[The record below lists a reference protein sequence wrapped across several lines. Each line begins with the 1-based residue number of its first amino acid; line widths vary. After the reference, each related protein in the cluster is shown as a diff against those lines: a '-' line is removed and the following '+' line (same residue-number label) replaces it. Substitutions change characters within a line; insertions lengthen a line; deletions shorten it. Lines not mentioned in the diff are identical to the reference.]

1 MKRFFL
7 LLMAF
12 FSFTYYGVAQ
22 SLDKALEQL
31 ELVRTQKGEQNEEYL
46 SALDSVIINANRLNE
61 KETAITYG
69 KQHHDILIQLK
80 GVNDVEVAV
89 DLWRLGY
96 AILVWGDTITCHDY
110 YIEAADIFER
120 NYDFQNDTTFSVEY
134 ASCLSDLIKSC
145 SSLSELDN
153 VSKYSSQ
160 LDNVS
165 YHFFKNSNAELV
177 PGPLFEMVSRPLAYL
192 ETLLF
197 LSKYNYNAGNV
208 DNALYYNN
216 KIIDNYSI
224 IDSSNYSIVDAAF
237 YTSKYYYE
245 QLRQYDLQAKTA
257 IDHFNALDAAQ
268 VPLFDEKISALYYI
282 LSSLSNNIE
291 LEIMYGEQAKK
302 MLEEKY
308 TSVEDLYSEKMYLQ
322 VVGSLA
328 RRYNK
333 INNYELGL
341 QYHQLNCEAIA
352 NSYGKDNGLY
362 YDAIKELFE
371 YVHDADE
378 YNLVYEIAPILEP
391 MIFKYS
397 NSPYEDAYIYCAC
410 MGDAYGH
417 VGNYNNAIYYYEEA
431 LKLLPQI
438 SNSES
443 MRVSCL
449 STLALTCYNAE
460 KMEEALTYLS
470 KAKQYECFLSESS
483 NDQLIKADVLAL
495 EGSLLNDYE
504 EAVAKFDT
512 ALLINEQLTQEAI
525 NNTFVESIHDLRDLL
540 SLKAGL
546 LLNKGLK
553 QFRNGIM
560 TDACASFQESSSLY
574 ESLDLINCIEYLTCL
589 NDLTICQSELGNF
602 ADANMTMNK
611 LLESLERNQ
620 NEGSFY
626 ELFFIHYYLNIGD
639 YNSALQYAQKAAV
652 KYKENYGED
661 SGRYCQMI
669 GLVGRCYLSL
679 KKYEEAYRYL
689 SECISKAKTAGV
701 SPADYCIW
709 NRLLAA
715 VAFNLGHV
723 TEGLGHYNTAKYL
736 TDSIYGP
743 ESIEYAG
750 LLLEFGETMLYYQI
764 DEIESFEY
772 FHDAAA
778 ILISKGSTFDS
789 QCVKS
794 LFLYGGTG
802 FLFKKP
808 VSDDYINIT
817 TNALMDYFNNNM
829 AYYSSEER
837 EGTWSRYSHT
847 KDILYSV
854 RKSNDSDGLLYNYL
868 LFSKSLM
875 LSTSDRLKNA
885 VFNTGRQDLIN
896 LYDNIQAI
904 QRLIDRQSF
913 DLQGQ
918 TVSCEMLYI
927 RKTSMERRLMAEMKA
942 LGYFLSDSATYDDVR
957 KTMKSHEIAIELMD
971 YFNLNDANTYYVAL
985 LARSSWENPV
995 YVQLCT
1001 EEDLKNCVGNPNV
1014 AYSTDDLYRML
1025 WQPLSEYINE
1035 GDKVYFSPSGMLHTI
1050 ALESLH
1056 TPDGSYLNDKYNLVR
1071 LTSTRELCKERQP
1084 KNYETGAVYGGLQY
1098 DVDQLRMAEVAAM
1111 NKADTEESPAFALRG
1126 EDRGNWNYLQG
1137 AKDEAEHIASIMQ
1150 QANIDCNL
1158 LEGDLGSEESFK
1170 ALSGG
1175 KTDIIHLATH
1185 GYFLEGEKAD
1195 MNDFMKSLS
1204 PLARQNTDSVI
1215 DPLIRSG
1222 LILSGGNSAWL
1233 GKEIPEGIEDGVLT
1247 ALEISTLD
1255 LSGTDLVVMSA
1266 CETGLGDIT
1275 SDGVFGLQRAFKM
1288 AGVQTLVM
1296 SLWKVDDNA
1305 TCLMMQTFYEHLLSG
1320 KSKREA
1326 FNLAQAA
1333 VRAKYPEPYYWA
1345 GFVMLD

>member
-1 MKRFFL
+1 MKKIVL
-7 LLMAF
+7 LIFAI
-12 FSFTYYGVAQ
+12 FSLSFYVDAQ

-31 ELVRTQKGEQNEEYL
+31 ELVRTQKGEQSEEYL
-46 SALDSVIINANRLNE
+46 SALDSVIINASRLGE
-61 KETAITYG
+61 KETAIAYG
-69 KQHHDILIQLK
+69 KQNHDILIKLK

-165 YHFFKNSNAELV
+165 YYFFKNSNAELV

-216 KIIDNYSI
+216 KIIDNCSI

-245 QLRQYDLQAKTA
+245 QSGQYELQTKTA

-282 LSSLSNNIE
+282 LTSLSNNIE

-308 TSVEDLYSEKMYLQ
+308 TSVEDLYSDQMYLQ

-341 QYHQLNCEAIA
+341 QYHQLNCEVIA
-352 NSYGKDNGLY
+352 NSCGKDNGLY
-362 YDAIKELFE
+362 YYAIKELFE
-371 YVHDADE
+371 YVHDAAE
-378 YNLVYEIAPILEP
+378 YNLVFEIAPILEP
-391 MIFKYS
+391 MIFKHS
-397 NSPYEDAYIYCAC
+397 DSPNEDAYNYCAF

-417 VGNYNNAIYYYEEA
+417 VGNYNKAVYYYEEA

-438 SNSES
+438 ENSES

-460 KMEEALTYLS
+460 KMEDALMYLS
-470 KAKQYECFLSESS
+470 KARQYECFLSKSS

-495 EGSLLNDYE
+495 EGILLNDYE
-504 EAVAKFDT
+504 EAMAKFDT
-512 ALLINEQLTQEAI
+512 ALHINEQLTQEAI
-525 NNTFVESIHDLRDLL
+525 NNTFVESIPNFRDLL
-540 SLKAGL
+540 SLKARL

-553 QFRNGIM
+553 QFRNGNM
-560 TDACASFQESSSLY
+560 TDARESFQESSSLY
-574 ESLDLINCIEYLTCL
+574 ERLNIINCIEYLTCL
-589 NDLTICQSELGNF
+589 NDLAICQSELGNY
-602 ADANMTMNK
+602 ADANLTMNK
-611 LLESLERNQ
+611 LLESLEKSQ

-626 ELFFIHYYLNIGD
+626 ELFFIHYYQDIGD
-639 YNSALQYAQKAAV
+639 YYSALQYAQKAAV
-652 KYKENYGED
+652 KYKEFFGED
-661 SGRYCQMI
+661 SERYCQMI
-669 GLVGRCYLSL
+669 GLVGKCYLSL
-679 KKYEEAYRYL
+679 DKYEEAYRYL
-689 SECISKAKTAGV
+689 SKCVSKAKTAGFA
-701 SPADYCIW
+701 SADYCTW
-709 NRLLAA
+709 NRILAA

-723 TEGLGHYNTAKYL
+723 TEGLEHYNTAKFL

-743 ESIEYAG
+743 KSIEYAG
-750 LLLEFGETMLYYQI
+750 LLLELGETMLNYQI
-764 DEIESFEY
+764 DEDESFNY
-772 FHDAAA
+772 FRDAAA
-778 ILISKGSTFDS
+778 ILISKGFTFDS

-794 LFLYGGTG
+794 LFFYGGTG

-808 VSDDYINIT
+808 ISDDYINIT

-829 AYYSSEER
+829 AYYSSGER
-837 EGTWSRYSHT
+837 EGTWNRYSHT
-847 KDILYSV
+847 KDILFSV
-854 RKSNDSDGLLYNYL
+854 RKSNDSDGVLFNYL

-913 DLQGQ
+913 DLHDQ
-918 TVSCEMLYI
+918 TVSCESLYI
-927 RKTSMERRLMAEMKA
+927 RKTSMERKLMAEMKT
-942 LGYFLSDSATYDDVR
+942 LGYLLSDGTTYDDVR
-957 KTMKSHEIAIELMD
+957 EILKSYEIAIEFMD
-971 YFNLNDANTYYVAL
+971 YFNLNDAKTYYVAL
-985 LARSSWENPV
+985 LAKFGWDKPV

-1001 EEDLKNCVGNPNV
+1001 EDELKACLGNPNV
-1014 AYSTDDLYRML
+1014 TYSTDELYRLL
-1025 WQPLSEYINE
+1025 WQPLLEYV
-1035 GDKVYFSPSGMLHTI
+1035 GDSCTVYFSSSGMLHTI
-1050 ALESLH
+1050 ALESIH
-1056 TPDGSYLNDKYNLVR
+1056 TPDGSCLSDKYNLVR
-1071 LTSTRELCKERQP
+1071 LTSTRELCKAKQP
-1084 KNYETGAVYGGLQY
+1084 KTYETGAIYGGLQY
-1098 DVDQLRMAEVAAM
+1098 DVEQQRMAEVAAM
-1111 NKADTEESPAFALRG
+1111 NKTESEESPAFALRG
-1126 EDRGNWNYLQG
+1126 EDRGNWNYLPG
-1137 AKDEAEHIASIMQ
+1137 TLAEAEHIAGIMR
-1150 QANIDCNL
+1150 QANIGCGL
-1158 LEGDLGSEESFK
+1158 YEGDLGSEESFK
-1170 ALSGG
+1170 ALSGAH
-1175 KTDIIHLATH
+1175 TDIIHLATH
-1185 GYFLEGEKAD
+1185 GYFIEGKKAD
-1195 MNDFMKSLS
+1195 MNDFMNSLS
-1204 PLARQNTDSVI
+1204 PLARQKADSII
-1215 DPLIRSG
+1215 DPLLRSG
-1222 LILSGGNSAWL
+1222 LILSGGNNAWL
-1233 GKEIPEGIEDGVLT
+1233 GKEVPEGIEDGVLT
-1247 ALEISTLD
+1247 ALEISTMNLT
-1255 LSGTDLVVMSA
+1255 GTDMVVMSA

-1305 TCLMMQTFYEHLLSG
+1305 TSLMMQTFYEQLFSG
-1320 KSKREA
+1320 KTKCEA
-1326 FNLAQAA
+1326 FNFAQAA
-1333 VRAKYPEPYYWA
+1333 VRNKYPEPYYWA